1 MIVTD
6 AQREQYRR
14 EGYFILESV
23 IPEAALEGLR
33 GECGSLLARRQRRLE
48 ARGIAGF
55 GLDFYRRNESP
66 DREWRPD
73 PLVRDFLFSD
83 LMAEVGRATLG
94 EDVFLFNEEYD
105 ITAAGHGI
113 TYDSHLGSRDIGHF
127 RRPYLSCCCALDD
140 MTVEL
145 FEHRVEGSS
154 NDRVGYHGD
163 DPAVA
168 ALAPAGSMVVFSSR
182 VVHRSGP
189 NTSERM
195 RRVYLAQFSAEPIMN
210 REWNQSIPLL
220 LNGERQ
226 PAPQPADAAN

>member
-1 MIVTD
+1 MFVTE

-23 IPEAALEGLR
+23 IPEVALEGLR
-33 GECGSLLARRQRRLE
+33 GECGSLLAKRQRRWE
-48 ARGIAGF
+48 VRGIAGF

-83 LMAEVGRATLG
+83 LMVEVGRATLG
-94 EDVFLFNEEYD
+94 EEVYLFNEQYV
-105 ITAAGHGI
+105 ITAAGDGI
-113 TYDSHLGSRDIGHF
+113 TFFSQRDIGHY
-127 RRPYLSCCCALDD
+127 RRPCLSCCCALDD

-145 FEHRVEGSS
+145 FEHRVEDSS

-168 ALAPAGSMVVFSSR
+168 ALAPAGSMVAFSSR
-182 VVHRSGP
+182 VFYRSGP
-189 NTSERM
+189 KTSERM
-195 RRVYLAQFSAEPIMN
+195 RRVYLAPFSAEPIMN

-220 LNGERQ
+220 LQGERQ
-226 PAPQPADAAN
+226 PAPEPAAAT

>member
-1 MIVTD
+1 MIVTE

-14 EGYFILESV
+14 EGYFILQSV

-33 GECGSLLARRQRRLE
+33 GECGSLLARRQRRWE
-48 ARGIAGF
+48 VRGIAGF

-73 PLVRDFLFSD
+73 PLVRGFLFSD
-83 LMAEVGRATLG
+83 LMVEVGRAALG
-94 EDVFLFNEEYD
+94 EDVYLFNEEYD
-105 ITAAGHGI
+105 ITVAGRGI
-113 TYDSHLGSRDIGHF
+113 TFDSHMDSRDVGHY
-127 RRPYLSCCCALDD
+127 RRPCLSCCCALDD

-145 FEHRVEGSS
+145 FEH
-154 NDRVGYHGD
+154 HGD

-182 VVHRSGP
+182 VFYRSGP

-195 RRVYLAQFSAEPIMN
+195 RRVYLAQFSAGPIMN

-220 LNGERQ
+220 LKGERQ
-226 PAPQPADAAN
+226 PAPQPGAASN

>member
-1 MIVTD
+1 MIVTE

-33 GECGSLLARRQRRLE
+33 GECGRLLARRQRRLE

-66 DREWRPD
+66 DREWLPD

-83 LMAEVGRATLG
+83 LMVEVGRATLG
-94 EDVFLFNEEYD
+94 EDVYLFNEAYD
-105 ITAAGHGI
+105 ITAAGRGI
-113 TYDSHLGSRDIGHF
+113 TFDSFLDSRDIGHC
-127 RRPYLSCCCALDD
+127 RPPRLSCCCALDD

-145 FEHRVEGSS
+145 FERRVEDSS
-154 NDRVGYHGD
+154 NDRVGYQGD
-163 DPAVA
+163 APAVA

-182 VVHRSGP
+182 VFHRSGP

-195 RRVYLAQFSAEPIMN
+195 RRVYLAQFSAGPIMN

-220 LNGERQ
+220 LKGERQ
-226 PAPQPADAAN
+226 PAPQPGAASN

>member
-1 MIVTD
+1 MIVTE
-6 AQREQYRR
+6 AQREQYLR

-33 GECGSLLARRQRRLE
+33 GECGSLLAKRQRRWE
-48 ARGIAGF
+48 VRGIAGF

-83 LMAEVGRATLG
+83 LMVEVGRATLG
-94 EDVFLFNEEYD
+94 EDVYLFNEQYD

-113 TYDSHLGSRDIGHF
+113 TFFSQRDFGHY
-127 RRPYLSCCCALDD
+127 RRPCLSCCCALDD

-145 FEHRVEGSS
+145 FEHRVEDSS
-154 NDRVGYHGD
+154 NDRVGYQGD

-182 VVHRSGP
+182 VFYRSGP

-220 LNGERQ
+220 LKGERQ
-226 PAPQPADAAN
+226 PAPEPGAAAK

>member
-1 MIVTD
+1 MLVAE
-6 AQREQYRR
+6 AQREQYRC

-33 GECGSLLARRQRRLE
+33 GECGSLLDKRDARWK

-83 LMAEVGRATLG
+83 LMVEVGRATLG

-105 ITAAGHGI
+105 ITAAGQGI
-113 TYDSHLGSRDIGHF
+113 TFDSYRDSRDIGHF

-145 FEHRVEGSS
+145 FEHRVEDSS

-168 ALAPAGSMVVFSSR
+168 APAPAGSMVVFSSR
-182 VVHRSGP
+182 VFCGSGP

-195 RRVYLAQFSAEPIMN
+195 RRLYLAQFSAEPIMN
-210 REWNQSIPLL
+210 REWNRSIPLL
-220 LNGERQ
+220 LKGERQ
-226 PAPQPADAAN
+226 PAPQPGAASN